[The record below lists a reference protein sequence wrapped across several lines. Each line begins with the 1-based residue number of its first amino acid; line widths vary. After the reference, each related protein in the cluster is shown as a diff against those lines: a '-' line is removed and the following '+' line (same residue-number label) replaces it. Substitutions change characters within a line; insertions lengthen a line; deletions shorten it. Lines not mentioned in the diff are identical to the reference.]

1 MTWEKASLDKERVKE
16 IVDRYNLDLL
26 SASIL
31 VRRGVTESDEVLFYL
46 EEDLQYAHNPFLF
59 EEMEDAVE
67 RLLQAAEEE
76 ERVLVFGDR
85 DVDGITSTAVMV
97 ETLRELGL
105 EPEWK
110 VPMGDDSYGL
120 SMELVEEFASR
131 DGTLIVAVDCGTTN
145 VAEIARGREL
155 GVDTIVVDHHN
166 PQDELPPAAAIINPK
181 VGDGGYPFQGLCAC
195 GVTSKVRSALA
206 FARTDLFREQVSLL
220 NLRPGNDTVIV
231 DAIKLENLIEV
242 DRISEALVPDLGD
255 LEHSRLADF
264 LLGQKLLVYDAP
276 GQERLFRQVF
286 GSGVEIHLFDL
297 APEIWDAFP
306 VLRNK
311 TLLRMR
317 DSSRLAK
324 YTEGELSEVDTLA
337 QLYRAFVMRR
347 FPQIKE
353 AYRSVADLVAIG
365 TLADMMP
372 LRNENRILV
381 REGLRKLNVE
391 PSPPIRTLLEKQN
404 LLGKPISTKAIGWQ
418 IAPVINASGRMGEP
432 ETAVRLLL
440 SRDESERRE
449 LADRVVSL
457 NRKRKKVG
465 EDAWRRVLPK
475 ANESFMELEER
486 LILVHDN
493 DVHRGVTGIIAGRLS
508 RRFRAPA
515 AVVTAVESGLVGSM
529 RSVRGFGATEFL
541 RQFEDIFIDWGG
553 HDAAAGFNL
562 AAENLPAFLGRIRD
576 AAKRIRLDEAVE
588 TIQVDAELPDRYMSP
603 DLEELIARF
612 EPYGMENPIIRFLKR
627 GMAVEEIEFIGKEQ
641 NHLRLLLR
649 GGSYKW
655 PSVYWNAAERVNR
668 DFALGDSVDVVF
680 ELDKNHFNG
689 QATLQLSVVD
699 MAREGE
705 ADER

>member
-242 DRISEALVPDLGD
+242 DRISEALVPELGD

-508 RRFRAPA
+508 RQFRAPA

-612 EPYGMENPIIRFLKR
+612 EPYGIENPIIRFLKR

>member
-16 IVDRYNLDLL
+16 IVDRYNIDLL

-31 VRRGVTESDEVLFYL
+31 VRRGVTESDEVLFFL

-59 EEMEDAVE
+59 EEMEDVVE

-76 ERVLVFGDR
+76 EKVLVFGDR

-105 EPEWK
+105 DPEWR

-120 SMELVEEFASR
+120 SVELVEEFASR

-145 VAEIARGREL
+145 VAEIARGQEL

-181 VGDGGYPFQGLCAC
+181 VGDRGYPFQGLCAC

-206 FARTDLFREQVSLL
+206 FARTELFREQVCLL

-231 DAIKLENLIEV
+231 DAIKLENLMEV

-286 GSGVEIHLFDL
+286 GGSVEIHLFDL

-311 TLLRMR
+311 TLLQMR

-324 YTEGELSEVDTLA
+324 YTEGELTEVDTLA

-347 FPQIKE
+347 FPQIKD

-381 REGLRKLNVE
+381 REGLRKLNVD

-404 LLGKPISTKAIGWQ
+404 LLGKPINTKVIGWQ

-432 ETAVRLLL
+432 DTAVRLLL
-440 SRDESERRE
+440 SRDEDERRE

-465 EDAWRRVLPK
+465 EEAWRRVLPK
-475 ANESFMELEER
+475 ADESFKELEER

-508 RRFRAPA
+508 RQFRAPA
-515 AVVTAVESGLVGSM
+515 AVVTAVDSGLVGSI

-541 RQFEDIFIDWGG
+541 RQFEDIFRDWGG

-562 AAENLPAFLGRIRD
+562 AVEDLPTFMGRVRD
-576 AAKRIRLDEAVE
+576 AAKSIRLDEAVE
-588 TIQVDAELPDRYMSP
+588 TIQVDAELPDKYMSP
-603 DLEELIARF
+603 NLEELIARF

-649 GGSYKW
+649 GGKYKW

-668 DFALGDSVDVVF
+668 DFSLGDSVDVVF
-680 ELDKNHFNG
+680 ELDKNHYNG
-689 QATLQLSVVD
+689 QVTLQLSVVD
-699 MAREGE
+699 MAREGQ

>member
-612 EPYGMENPIIRFLKR
+612 EPYGIENPIIRFLKR

>member
-181 VGDGGYPFQGLCAC
+181 VGDGGYPFHGLCAC

-242 DRISEALVPDLGD
+242 DRISEALVPELGD

-612 EPYGMENPIIRFLKR
+612 EPYGIENPIIRFLKR

>member
-145 VAEIARGREL
+145 VAEIARAREL

-166 PQDELPPAAAIINPK
+166 PQDELPPATAIINPK

-206 FARTDLFREQVSLL
+206 FARTDLFREQVCLL

-242 DRISEALVPDLGD
+242 DRISEALVPELGD

-508 RRFRAPA
+508 RQFRAPA

-612 EPYGMENPIIRFLKR
+612 EPYGIENPIIRFLKR

-689 QATLQLSVVD
+689 QVTLQLSVVD

>member
-1 MTWEKASLDKERVKE
+1 MTWEKESLDRELVKE
-16 IVDRYNLDLL
+16 VAQRYDLDLL
-26 SASIL
+26 SATIL
-31 VRRGVTESDEVLFYL
+31 VRRGVTESSEVLFFL
-46 EEDLQYAHNPFLF
+46 EDDLQYAHNPFLF
-59 EEMEDAVE
+59 EEMEDVVE
-67 RLLQAAEEE
+67 RLLQAADEEE
-76 ERVLVFGDR
+76 KVLVFGDR

-105 EPEWK
+105 DPEWR

-120 SMELVEEFASR
+120 SVELVEEFASR

-145 VAEIARGREL
+145 VTEISRGQEL
-155 GVDTIVVDHHN
+155 GVDTIVIDHHN
-166 PQDELPPAAAIINPK
+166 PQEELPPAAAIINPK

-206 FARTDLFREQVSLL
+206 FARTDLFREQVCLL
-220 NLRPGNDTVIV
+220 NLRPGNETVIV
-231 DAIKLENLIEV
+231 DAVKLENLIEV

-276 GQERLFRQVF
+276 GQERLFRTVF
-286 GSGVEIHLFDL
+286 GSKVEIHLFDL

-311 TLLRMR
+311 TLLQMR

-324 YTEGELSEVDTLA
+324 YTEGELSELDTLA

-381 REGLRKLNVE
+381 REGLRKLNVD
-391 PSPPIRTLLEKQN
+391 PSPSMRTLLERQN
-404 LLGKPISTKAIGWQ
+404 LLGKPINTKVVGWQ

-432 ETAVRLLL
+432 DTAVRLLL
-440 SRDESERRE
+440 SGDPAERSE
-449 LADRVVSL
+449 LADKVVSL
-457 NRKRKKVG
+457 NRKRKKIG

-475 ANESFMELEER
+475 ADESFREHEER
-486 LILVHDN
+486 LVMVHDN
-493 DVHRGVTGIIAGRLS
+493 EVHRGVTGIIAGRLS
-508 RRFRAPA
+508 RQFRAPA
-515 AVVTAVESGLVGSM
+515 AVVTSVESGLVGSI

-562 AAENLPAFLGRIRD
+562 AEENLATFMGRVRD
-576 AAKRIRLDEAVE
+576 AAKRIILDEAVE
-588 TIQVDAELPDRYMSP
+588 TIQVDAELPDRYMTP
-603 DLEELIARF
+603 DLESLIARF

-627 GMAVEEIEFIGKEQ
+627 GMKVEEVEFIGKEQ

-649 GGSYKW
+649 GGEYKW

-668 DFALGDSVDVVF
+668 DFSLGEMVDVVF

-699 MAREGE
+699 MVRQGEG
-705 ADER
+705 DER

>member
-206 FARTDLFREQVSLL
+206 FARTDLFREQVCLL

-612 EPYGMENPIIRFLKR
+612 EPYGVENPIIRFLKR

-689 QATLQLSVVD
+689 QVTLQLSVVD